1 MLDVEN
7 QNIFSSNILQKTF
20 NLLQKCWENKQ
31 SILVHCESG
40 ISRSVTIIIA
50 FLMKKNNWSYLNS
63 FNFLKEKHS
72 IAGPNNSF
80 IKQLELFEKIG
91 FTTDPINLKK
101 SEIFR
106 DFVASNGYLFEL
118 NDNTSKY
125 NLEESYLLSSKKFSC
140 KKCRKILFFDF
151 NVLKHFSDN
160 KNIFCEFGYLITPM
174 VWMELDELKGKNRSQ
189 VFIQL
194 FSEGRFRDQ
203 SQFGSG
209 FRKFVRSD
217 FGYPGPSIV
226 GIEENEETII
236 YLDMFP
242 SFEF

>member
-1 MLDVEN
+1 MINKILDCIFIGDIFSNDEINIEKFKIQTVLTLSSQPLALEKRIIGVNYQFIYMLDVEN

-20 NLLQKCWENKQ
+20 NLLQKCLENNQ
-31 SILVHCESG
+31 TIL
-40 ISRSVTIIIA
+40 
-50 FLMKKNNWSYLNS
+50 
-63 FNFLKEKHS
+63 EKHS
-72 IAGPNNSF
+72 IAKPNNSF

-91 FTTDPINLKK
+91 FITDPINLKK

-125 NLEESYLLSSKKFSC
+125 NLEESYLSSSKKFSC

-174 VWMELDELKGKNRSQ
+174 VWMELDELKGKTCSK
-189 VFIQL
+189 L
-194 FSEGRFRDQ
+194 DFSE
-203 SQFGSG
+203 S
-209 FRKFVRSD
+209 
-217 FGYPGPSIV
+217 
-226 GIEENEETII
+226 
-236 YLDMFP
+236 
-242 SFEF
+242 

>member
-1 MLDVEN
+1 MINKILDCIFIGDIFSNDEINIEKFKIQTVLTLSSQPLALEKRIIGVNYQFIYMLDVEN

-20 NLLQKCWENKQ
+20 NLLQKCLENNQ

-50 FLMKKNNWSYLNS
+50 FLMKQNNWSYLNS

-72 IAGPNNSF
+72 IAKPNNSF

-91 FTTDPINLKK
+91 FITDPINLKK

-174 VWMELDELKGKNRSQ
+174 VWMELDELKGK
-189 VFIQL
+189 VF
-194 FSEGRFRDQ
+194 FN
-203 SQFGSG
+203 
-209 FRKFVRSD
+209 
-217 FGYPGPSIV
+217 Y
-226 GIEENEETII
+226 
-236 YLDMFP
+236 
-242 SFEF
+242 